1 MGSVT
6 CEMGKGGNNLAG
18 PGAKAAGL
26 QPDLD
31 SVDEWV
37 ASADLDA
44 FRKDVKALGDKL
56 LSEQG
61 PDDLAHLQKIISW
74 ANYCAAVGLL
84 TVWMYPN
91 PITVIALSTWCCA
104 RWTMIGH
111 HVCHG
116 GYDKVDNSGYNR
128 WKFAIGGLSH
138 RLSDWFDWFLPEA
151 WNVEHN
157 NMHHYSLGEA
167 NDPDLVE
174 NNFRPMRKSKENIVV
189 KYTRIAV
196 MVTTWKWFYYAPN
209 TYKELKLANMRR
221 TGTPIPDSMAK
232 VNPAHAVTVVHLLP
246 GQRPSWFSFS
256 EFFQLVVG
264 PYLLIHFILLPAPLL
279 LIPEA
284 YGGGTTRFGYAVI
297 NLVLAEIVTNVH
309 SFIIIVTNHCGRDL
323 YRFEQGVKPK
333 TGTFFMR
340 QVVSST
346 NFPTGGDFND
356 FLHGWLNY
364 QIEHHL
370 WPQLSM
376 LSYQRSQPLMK
387 ALCDKPG
394 IPYVQENVFQRMVKT
409 VRVMTGQDSMRP
421 FPAHLER
428 KSDLTDGHRSD
439 EKAEGGVAF

>member
-6 CEMGKGGNNLAG
+6 CEMGKGGNNLAS

-31 SVDEWV
+31 PVDEWV

-61 PDDLAHLQKIISW
+61 PDDLVHLQKIIGW
-74 ANYCAAVGLL
+74 ANYCAAVGIL

-157 NMHHYSLGEA
+157 NMHHYSLGEIH
-167 NDPDLVE
+167 DPDLVE
-174 NNFRPMRKSKENIVV
+174 ENLCDIRNANRPLWSKYVQVFFAALI
-189 KYTRIAV
+189 
-196 MVTTWKWFYYAPN
+196 WKWFYYAPN
-209 TYKELKLANMRR
+209 TFKEYKIAELRRAGKKLPENF
-221 TGTPIPDSMAK
+221 
-232 VNPAHAVTVVHLLP
+232 NPNLAMTIVSVLTNKNNLWGLYSP
-246 GQRPSWFSFS
+246 F
-256 EFFQLVVG
+256 EFFTRVVG
-264 PYLLIHFILLPAPLL
+264 SYLIIHFFLLPAPLL
-279 LIPEA
+279 LLNDSS
-284 YGGGTTRFGYAVI
+284 YFWNAVT
-297 NLVLAEIVTNVH
+297 NLVLAELFTNLH
-309 SFIIIVTNHCGRDL
+309 SFIIIVTNHAGDDL
-323 YRFEQGVKPK
+323 YRFEDGCKPK
-333 TGTFFMR
+333 TGTFYMR
-340 QVVSST
+340 QVVSSV
-346 NFPTGGDFND
+346 NFATGGDFND

-376 LSYQRSQPLMK
+376 LSYQKAAPLVK
-387 ALCDKPG
+387 ALCKKHG
-394 IPYVQENVFQRMVKT
+394 IPYVQHSVWWRLHKT
-409 VRVMTGQDSMRP
+409 VQIMTGVNSMRHY
-421 FPAHLER
+421 PAKYNIADDITKGDRETI
-428 KSDLTDGHRSD
+428 KT
-439 EKAEGGVAF
+439 EGGVTY